1 MGPQGATRTTSKT
14 APGRTVVG
22 REVAVALA
30 WTALAVF
37 GSAAYFALALLATVV
52 FQTRTE
58 MRAGFAGLRTEM
70 HDGFAE
76 VRGEIREL
84 RDRLTAAG
92 A

>member
-1 MGPQGATRTTSKT
+1 
-14 APGRTVVG
+14 
-22 REVAVALA
+22 VALA

-52 FQTRTE
+52 FQTRGET
-58 MRAGFAGLRTEM
+58 RAGFGELRVEM
-70 HDGFAE
+70 HDGFDE

-84 RDRLTAAG
+84 RDRLAAAG